1 MYLYLVLL
9 LLYLPYLHTGIIG
22 LLKGDRKKFFKNCQ
36 FTSYV
41 VIFCQGTFFSIAKL
55 EFYLFSNDAI
65 FKDCALFK

>member
-36 FTSYV
+36 LTSYV
-41 VIFCQGTFFSIAKL
+41 AIFCQGTFFSITKL